1 MSTTDAASD
10 RESLRDLAVRVA
22 TEAGELAREGQ
33 AGITVLDTKSS
44 PTDVVTKMDQATED
58 LIRTR
63 LLAERPGDAVLGEE
77 GGEEA
82 GDGSGTSG
90 VRWVVDPIDGTVN
103 YLYGHHDWAVSIAAE
118 VDGVVVAAAV
128 NVPRRGE
135 MYEAVL
141 GGGARLNG
149 RTLQA
154 PPAVPLEQALVA
166 TGFGYRSERRVHQA
180 RVLLEVI
187 PRIRDIRRG
196 GSAAVDLVGLASG
209 RVNAYY
215 ERGLHVWDWAAPG
228 LVAGEAGLRVGGL
241 HGEPPGE
248 DLVIAGRPEL
258 YEALQE
264 LLEPLGADTDG

>member
-22 TEAGELAREGQ
+22 AEAGELAREGQ

-44 PTDVVTKMDQATED
+44 PTDVVTKMDRATED
-58 LIRTR
+58 LIRAR
-63 LLAERPGDAVLGEE
+63 LLAERPDDAVLGEE
-77 GGEEA
+77 GGDE
-82 GDGSGTSG
+82 GGTSG

-118 VDGVVVAAAV
+118 VDGVAVAAAV
-128 NVPRRGE
+128 NVPRRDE

-141 GGGARLNG
+141 GAGARLNG

-166 TGFGYRSERRVHQA
+166 TGFGYRPERRTQQA

-187 PRIRDIRRG
+187 AHIRDIRRG
-196 GSAAVDLVGLASG
+196 GSAAVDLTGLAAG
-209 RVNAYY
+209 RFNAYY
-215 ERGLHVWDWAAPG
+215 ERGLHAWDWAAPG
-228 LVAGEAGLRVGGL
+228 LVASEAGLRVGGL
-241 HGEPPGE
+241 HGGPPGE

-258 YEALQE
+258 YEALQD
-264 LLEPLGADTDG
+264 LLAPLGADTDG